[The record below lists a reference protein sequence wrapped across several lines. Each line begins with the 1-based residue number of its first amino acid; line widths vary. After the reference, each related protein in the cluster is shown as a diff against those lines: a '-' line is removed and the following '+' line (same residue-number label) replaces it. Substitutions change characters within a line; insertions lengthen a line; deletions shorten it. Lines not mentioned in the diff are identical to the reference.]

1 MKQIKGQISISDYIS
16 DRDSVIY
23 SVDIIG
29 LMDDPICPN
38 CDHEFNIMDIPR
50 FHIKNEI
57 DIERCPC
64 CKVRLDWTRWHQI
77 ND

>member
-16 DRDSVIY
+16 ERDSVIY

-38 CDHEFNIMDIPR
+38 CDYEFNIMDIPKIS
-50 FHIKNEI
+50 HEK
-57 DIERCPC
+57 
-64 CKVRLDWTRWHQI
+64 
-77 ND
+77 